1 MKRIII
7 IASAL
12 MAFASFGGQQNRL
25 ACAVTNSMQQS
36 DAIVRYSLEVHRAI
50 ANRIMRERRDRAER
64 LRREI
69 ERAERAERIRRERER
84 NARIIVEENKKSCP
98 VAIMPNGII
107 CRNIHPSQCGLGIGE
122 TAGDTENTTL
132 KMKQNSRLK
141 SNDPRWGNRN
151 LNQRKFKLSEPAR
164 RRK

>member
-1 MKRIII
+1 MRKTKIVCTLGPATDNEDVLRK
-7 IASAL
+7 L
-12 MAFASFGGQQNRL
+12 MLAGMNVARLNFSHGTHEEQKGRMDMVKKLREELEKLGG
-25 ACAVTNSMQQS
+25 
-36 DAIVRYSLEVHRAI
+36 
-50 ANRIMRERRDRAER
+50 
-64 LRREI
+64 EI

-84 NARIIVEENKKSCP
+84 NARTIVEENKKCCP

-122 TAGDTENTTL
+122 ISGDTENKTL
-132 KMKQNSRLK
+132 KIKQNSRLR
-141 SNDPRWGNRN
+141 SNDSRWGNRN